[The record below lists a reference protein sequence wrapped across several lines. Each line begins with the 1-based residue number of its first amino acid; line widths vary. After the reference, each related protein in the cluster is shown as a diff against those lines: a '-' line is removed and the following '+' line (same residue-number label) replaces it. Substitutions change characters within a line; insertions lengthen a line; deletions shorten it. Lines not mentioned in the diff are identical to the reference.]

1 VFLGTSVPVADSGDP
16 DRLRQLLAGLLQ
28 RPPFCAIVAEHGVAL
43 GAECSR
49 TVEAMLACCA
59 LVALRL
65 ESTHDIRY
73 LATADVSAI
82 ANWDM
87 ERHRIGIQK

>member
-1 VFLGTSVPVADSGDP
+1 
-16 DRLRQLLAGLLQ
+16 
-28 RPPFCAIVAEHGVAL
+28 
-43 GAECSR
+43 
-49 TVEAMLACCA
+49 MLACCA